1 MKSESTVRA
10 ALLELYPGL
19 ARINFNVVEEH
30 REAEDGSRNTVYVYN
45 MVEIRRKL
53 PVIVPFTQDDYPMLV
68 SSLVRERYSEDD
80 VEAILNNYLA
90 DPEGHKADFD
100 ELQAWRVKAK
110 EVAREVIESNKHNS

>member
-53 PVIVPFTQDDYPMLV
+53 PVIVPFSQDDYPMLV

-80 VEAILNNYLA
+80 VEAIMNNYLA

-110 EVAREVIESNKHNS
+110 EVAREVIDAKHNS

>member
-53 PVIVPFTQDDYPMLV
+53 PVIVPFSQDDYPMLV

-80 VEAILNNYLA
+80 VEAIINNYLA

-110 EVAREVIESNKHNS
+110 QVAREVIEASMNI

>member
-1 MKSESTVRA
+1 MKSESTVRP

-45 MVEIRRKL
+45 MVEIPRKL
-53 PVIVPFTQDDYPMLV
+53 PVIVPFSQDDYPMLV

-80 VEAILNNYLA
+80 VEAIINNYLA

>member
-1 MKSESTVRA
+1 MKSESTVRT

-19 ARINFNVVEEH
+19 ARINFNVVEEQ

-80 VEAILNNYLA
+80 VEAIMNNYLA

-110 EVAREVIESNKHNS
+110 EVARDVIDATKHNS

>member
-19 ARINFNVVEEH
+19 ARINFNVVEEP

-80 VEAILNNYLA
+80 VEAILNNYLSA
-90 DPEGHKADFD
+90 PDKYGGEFD
-100 ELQAWRVKAK
+100 NLQSWRELAKKTAK
-110 EVAREVIESNKHNS
+110 EVIEASLNI

>member
-1 MKSESTVRA
+1 MKSESTVRP

-30 REAEDGSRNTVYVYN
+30 REAEDGSRYTVYVYN
-45 MVEIRRKL
+45 MVEIPRKL

-68 SSLVRERYSEDD
+68 SAIVREEYTQDD
-80 VEAILNNYLA
+80 VEAIMNNYLA

-100 ELQAWRVKAK
+100 ELQAWRAKAK
-110 EVAREVIESNKHNS
+110 QVAREVIEATKHNS